1 MLLYVFVM
9 AVSFGLGV
17 YFADRAKEFF
27 KKYAPP
33 S

>member
-9 AVSFGLGV
+9 AVSFGLGIF
-17 YFADRAKEFF
+17 YADKVKDLL